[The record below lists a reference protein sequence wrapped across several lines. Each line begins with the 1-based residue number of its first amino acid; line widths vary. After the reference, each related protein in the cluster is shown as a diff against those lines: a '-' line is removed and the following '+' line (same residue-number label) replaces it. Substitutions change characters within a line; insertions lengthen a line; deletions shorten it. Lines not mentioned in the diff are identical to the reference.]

1 MAQSQA
7 RDNVMEEQTRAANME
22 AERRRQFQAQRQAQ
36 IDSALP
42 KFTAQAQQGQQ
53 AAIADNLKSYLTPR
67 ERPSAATDFLPGNP
81 GAPKE
86 IQDGIAGQLAQAL
99 KKGQDYA
106 GNLANVQAVG
116 RSNFDNALQLG
127 RLGES
132 TGQVNQNEQNSAGL
146 LPYEL
151 DAANRAGRGMST
163 AADLANGAGSLLLFK
178 GLTGAPAASG
188 MGGGSGL
195 VMPAGG
201 FSPFSSSLGLKMPS
215 AGGLRLN
222 AM

>member
-7 RDNVMEEQTRAANME
+7 RDNIVEEQTRAANME

-36 IDSALP
+36 IEAALP
-42 KFTAQAQQGQQ
+42 KFTADAQQNQQ
-53 AAIADNLKSYLTPR
+53 AAMADNLKAYLTPQ
-67 ERPSAATDFLPGNP
+67 ERPSAATEFLPGNP

-86 IQDGIAGQLAQAL
+86 IQDGLAGQLDQAL
-99 KKGQDYA
+99 KKGQGYA
-106 GNLANVQAVG
+106 GNLANIQAVG
-116 RSNFDNALQLG
+116 RSNFDNALALG

-132 TGQVNQNEQNSAGL
+132 TGQINQNQQNSAGV

-163 AADLANGAGSLLLFK
+163 VADIANGAGSLLLFK
-178 GLTGAPAASG
+178 GLTGGAAG
-188 MGGGSGL
+188 MGGGQGL
-195 VMPAGG
+195 KMPAGG
-201 FSPFSSSLGLKMPS
+201 FSPFSSSLGLKMPAS
-215 AGGLRLN
+215 SGALRLN